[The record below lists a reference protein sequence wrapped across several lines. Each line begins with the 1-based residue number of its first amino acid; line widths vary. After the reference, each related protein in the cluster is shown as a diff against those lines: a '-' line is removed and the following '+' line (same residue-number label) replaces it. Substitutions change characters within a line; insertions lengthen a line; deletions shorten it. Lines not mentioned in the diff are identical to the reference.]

1 MASLPH
7 FLPQKLHLAALKII
21 KIMTKQVKLVFDR
34 KGSVAK
40 TGTGKIEICIYL
52 KAGERKYETVGV
64 STPDEWEIVA
74 QGKTVVSKIKHYENV
89 IQAMKVLG
97 EEMTMENFNKHIFIS
112 ETKTPDSTDGKHMFY
127 SMKSSDN
134 MLRHKKSG
142 SVRSRF
148 VDYRKNANFEPLEP

>member
-148 VDYRKNANFEPLEP
+148 VDYR